1 MKYYIILV
9 AGLFLAACSHKDEAG
24 HPHDAEGNH
33 VTASNEV
40 PRVDYT
46 VWTDKTELFVEF
58 PVLVVS
64 QQSRFAAHFTI
75 LDKHKAVTE
84 GSVTV
89 SLIQGEK
96 GVRQTVNAPSSP
108 GIFSPTLQPN
118 KAGNYQ
124 LVFDIKTPKLTDR
137 IILKDIK
144 VYANVEDAIAE
155 LGGEEGDDGS
165 ITFLKEQ
172 AWKMEFQTVPVYRK
186 EVFDVVHTSG
196 NWNVAPSDYQSLVAT
211 TNGQVSYKQKSLT
224 EGSMVKKGQVLLSI
238 QSANLTDNNL
248 QTAYEKA
255 KATYTQSKAEY
266 ERKKDLYESKVIA
279 KSEFEKVESKYQV
292 AKVEYETL
300 AAGYTGGSKQI
311 VAPFDGYVKSIH
323 TRNGDFVNQ
332 GDELLVITSSNSSVL
347 EIDLSTSYSS
357 QVKNIQN
364 IWYQPAENQ
373 WSDMVTQN
381 GAILSTGKSVDEHQ
395 PLLKVFAQINAGIE
409 MPEGAFTKVDV
420 AIGST
425 GTGLVVPESA
435 LLEDYGNYS
444 VVVQLS
450 GESFEMRNITIGKR
464 NGSEVEVLSGLKE
477 GEVVVTTGAFQ
488 VKMASMSGNAP
499 AHGHAH

>member
-1 MKYYIILV
+1 MVTSLILS
-9 AGLFLAACSHKDEAG
+9 ACSHSKDAV
-24 HPHDAEGNH
+24 HAHDAEGNH
-33 VTASNEV
+33 VTSSNEV

-46 VWTDKTELFVEF
+46 VWTDNIELFVEF
-58 PVLVVS
+58 PVLVVGK
-64 QQSRFAAHFTI
+64 QSRFAAHFTV
-75 LDKHKAVTE
+75 LDKHKSVTE

-89 SLIQGEK
+89 SLIQGKK
-96 GVRQTVNAPSSP
+96 GIRQTVDAPSSP

-118 KAGNYQ
+118 KAGNFL
-124 LVFDIKTPKLTDR
+124 LVFDIKTPKLTER

-144 VYANVEDAIAE
+144 VYANVEEAIGE
-155 LGGEEGDDGS
+155 LSGEEGDDGS

-172 AWKMEFQTVPVYRK
+172 AWKMEFQTKPVYRK
-186 EVFDVVHTSG
+186 EIFDVVHTSG
-196 NWNVAPSDYQSLVAT
+196 KWNVAPSDYQNLVAT
-211 TNGQVSYKQKSLT
+211 TNGQVSYKKKSLT
-224 EGSMVKKGQVLLSI
+224 EGSRVKKGQVLLRI

-248 QTAYEKA
+248 KAEYEKT
-255 KATYTQSKAEY
+255 KATFTQTKSEY

-279 KSEFEKVESKYQV
+279 KSEFEKVESKYLV

-300 AAGYTGGSKQI
+300 AAGYTGGSKQV
-311 VAPFDGYVKSIH
+311 VAPFDGFIKSIH

-347 EIDLSTSYSS
+347 EIDLSTRYFN
-357 QVKNIQN
+357 QVKEIQN
-364 IWYQPAENQ
+364 IWYQPSENQ
-373 WSDMVTQN
+373 WSDLKTQN
-381 GAILSTGKSVDEHQ
+381 GAILSSSKAVNAKQ
-395 PLLKVFAQINAGIE
+395 PLLKVFAQINEGIE

-420 AIGST
+420 AIGSN
-425 GTGLVVPESA
+425 GTGLVIPESA
-435 LLEDYGNYS
+435 LLEDYGQYT

>member
-1 MKYYIILV
+1 MKYYIILA
-9 AGLFLAACSHKDEAG
+9 AGLLLAACSQSEESG
-24 HPHDAEGNH
+24 HAHDAEGNH
-33 VTASNEV
+33 ITTGNEI

-58 PVLVVS
+58 PVLVVGK
-64 QQSRFAAHFTI
+64 QSRFAAHFTV

-89 SLIQGEK
+89 SLVEGGK
-96 GVRQTVNAPSSP
+96 GVRQTVDAPSSP

-118 KAGNYQ
+118 KAGVYQ

-144 VYANVEDAIAE
+144 VYANTEDAIAE

-172 AWKMEFQTVPVYRK
+172 AWKMEFQTVPVYND
-186 EVFDVVHTSG
+186 EIFDVVHTSG
-196 NWNVAPSDYQSLVAT
+196 KWNVAPSDYQSLVAT
-211 TNGQVSYKQKSLT
+211 SNGQVSYKQKSLT
-224 EGSMVKKGQVLLSI
+224 EGSMVKKGQVLMSI

-248 QTAYEKA
+248 QTEFEKA
-255 KATYTQSKAEY
+255 KATYNQAKAEY

-292 AKVEYETL
+292 AKVQYETISK
-300 AAGYTGGSKQI
+300 GYSGGNKQV
-311 VAPFDGYVKSIH
+311 VAPFDGYIKSIQIS
-323 TRNGDFVNQ
+323 NGGFVNQ

-364 IWYQPAENQ
+364 IWYQPSENT
-373 WSDMVTQN
+373 WSDLRSNN
-381 GAILSTGKSVDEHQ
+381 GEILSTAKAVEDNQ
-395 PLLKVFAQINAGIE
+395 PLLKVYAQINEAIE

-420 AIGST
+420 AIGNA
-425 GTGLVVPESA
+425 GTGIVIPEVA
-435 LLEDYGNYS
+435 LLEDYGKYS

-464 NGSEVEVLSGLKE
+464 NGSEVEVLSGLKA

-488 VKMASMSGNAP
+488 VKMASMSGKAP

>member
-1 MKYYIILV
+1 M
-9 AGLFLAACSHKDEAG
+9 
-24 HPHDAEGNH
+24 
-33 VTASNEV
+33 
-40 PRVDYT
+40 
-46 VWTDKTELFVEF
+46 
-58 PVLVVS
+58 
-64 QQSRFAAHFTI
+64 
-75 LDKHKAVTE
+75 
-84 GSVTV
+84 
-89 SLIQGEK
+89 
-96 GVRQTVNAPSSP
+96 RQTVNAPSSP

-137 IILKDIK
+137 IVLKNIK
-144 VYANVEDAIAE
+144 VYANIDDAISE
-155 LGGEEGDDGS
+155 LDGEEGDDGS

-172 AWKMEFQTVPVYRK
+172 AWKMEFQTVSVYRK

-196 NWNVAPSDYQSLVAT
+196 KWNVAPSDYQGLVAT

-248 QTAYEKA
+248 QTAYKKA
-255 KATYTQSKAEY
+255 KATYSQAKAEY

-279 KSEFEKVESKYQV
+279 KSEFEKVESKYQI

-300 AAGYTGGSKQI
+300 AAGYNGGSKQI
-311 VAPFDGYVKSIH
+311 VAPFDGYLKSIH
-323 TRNGDFVNQ
+323 TLNGDFVNQ

-347 EIDLSTSYSS
+347 EVDLSTSYSN
-357 QVKNIQN
+357 QVNNIQN
-364 IWYQPAENQ
+364 IWYQLAENQ
-373 WSDMVTQN
+373 WSDLVTQN
-381 GAILSTGKSVDEHQ
+381 GAILSTSKSVDEQQ

-425 GTGLVVPESA
+425 GTGLVIPESA
-435 LLEDYGNYS
+435 LLEDYGKYS

-464 NGSEVEVLSGLKE
+464 NGNEVEVLSGLKAN
-477 GEVVVTTGAFQ
+477 EVVVTTGAFR
-488 VKMASMSGNAP
+488 
-499 AHGHAH
+499 